1 MRRGDI
7 PRGDMARRAL
17 LKAGLAA
24 PLALPFASA
33 AAQVSESDEMSSER
47 LMADVRAYAGA
58 GNKQSGGPG
67 DRWTAGWTAE
77 RLTAA
82 GYAVQ
87 AQAFDAP
94 FFEPG
99 RCALVLGDAA
109 IPVIAQPLVVPTPPS
124 GITAPLRLAEIGG
137 RLDGSIAVVRL
148 PYRRWSSLV
157 DAAVRRPVADA
168 VARGAVA
175 VVVATTGPT
184 GEALLLNA
192 HADAPFAPV
201 PIALLAPR
209 KAAPV
214 VEAAQTG
221 LTARLQIKG
230 QDGVRQAQNIIGQ
243 RIVARAPWIVISTPR
258 SGWTDC
264 VGERA
269 PGVAIWLALVQWLPR
284 HFPRHSVLMVTNS
297 GHEYENLGAK
307 RMIKTFGPPPEQTA
321 LWLHLGANVATR
333 DWHELPD
340 RLLPL
345 PSADPFRFLM
355 TSDDLLAQAR
365 AAFRNQPGLEAAYS
379 SAEGAAGELQEIV
392 RSGYPRHAGIF
403 GAHRQHHAASD
414 TLETILPDALHAAAR
429 GCCALIAAALRP
441 KI

>member
-1 MRRGDI
+1 MSRQ
-7 PRGDMARRAL
+7 DMARRAL
-17 LKAGLAA
+17 LKAGITVPMAM
-24 PLALPFASA
+24 PFASQA
-33 AAQVSESDEMSSER
+33 AEVSGSGTMASER
-47 LMADVRAYAGA
+47 LMEDVRAYAGA
-58 GNKQSGGPG
+58 GNKQSGGLG

-87 AQAFDAP
+87 TQAFDAP
-94 FFEPG
+94 FFEAG
-99 RCALVLGDAA
+99 RCELVLGDTA
-109 IPVIAQPLVVPTPPS
+109 IPVIAQPLVMPTTPTGLS
-124 GITAPLRLAEIGG
+124 APLKLAEIGG
-137 RLDGSIAVVRL
+137 RLDGNIAVVRL

-157 DAAVRRPVADA
+157 DAAVRKPVADA
-168 VARGAVA
+168 VTRGAVA
-175 VVVATTGPT
+175 VVVVTTGPT

-214 VEAAQTG
+214 VEAAQAG
-221 LTARLQIKG
+221 RAARLHIEG
-230 QDGVRQAQNIIGQ
+230 RGGVRLAQNIIGK
-243 RIVARAPWIVISTPR
+243 RIVAQAPWIVISTPR

-269 PGVAIWLALVQWLPR
+269 PGVAIWLALAQWLPR
-284 HFPRHSVLMVTNS
+284 QFPRHSVLMVTNS

-307 RMIKTFGPPPEQTA
+307 RMIEAFGPSPQQTS

-355 TSDDLLAQAR
+355 TSDDLLAHAR
-365 AAFRNQPGLEAAYS
+365 AAFHTQPGLEAAYS
-379 SAEGAAGELQEIV
+379 SSQGAAGELQEIV
-392 RSGYPRHAGIF
+392 KAGYPRHAGIF

-414 TLETILPDALHAAAR
+414 TLETILPDALQAAAS
-429 GCCALIAAALRP
+429 GCCALIASALQPR
-441 KI
+441 I

>member
-1 MRRGDI
+1 MRR
-7 PRGDMARRAL
+7 REMARRAL
-17 LKAGLAA
+17 IKAGLAA

-33 AAQVSESDEMSSER
+33 AADVSGSGAMSSER
-47 LMADVRAYAGA
+47 LLADVRAYAGA

-77 RLTAA
+77 QLTAA

-94 FFEPG
+94 FFEAK
-99 RCALVLGDAA
+99 RCELVLGDAA
-109 IPVIAQPLVVPTPPS
+109 IPVIAQPLVVPTPPA
-124 GITAPLRLAEIGG
+124 GITAPLQLAEIGG

-148 PYRRWSSLV
+148 PYRRWSSLI
-157 DAAVRRPVADA
+157 DAEVRKPVADA
-168 VARGAVA
+168 VARGAAA
-175 VVVATTGPT
+175 VVVVTNGPT

-201 PIALLAPR
+201 SIALLAPR

-214 VEAAQTG
+214 VEAAQAG
-221 LTARLQIKG
+221 RVVRLHIEG
-230 QDGVRQAQNIIGQ
+230 QGGVRPAQNIIGQ

-264 VGERA
+264 VGERG
-269 PGVAIWLALVQWLPR
+269 PGIAIWLALAQWLPR
-284 HFPRHSVLMVTNS
+284 QLPRHSVLMVTNS

-307 RMIKTFGPPPEQTA
+307 RMIEAFGPPPERTA

-355 TSDDLLAQAR
+355 TSDDLVAQAR
-365 AAFRNQPGLEAAYS
+365 AAFRNQPGLEMAYS

-392 RSGYPRHAGIF
+392 EAGYPRHAGIF

-429 GCCALIAAALRP
+429 GCCALIASALQPR
-441 KI
+441 I

>member
-1 MRRGDI
+1 MSRQDLARGN
-7 PRGDMARRAL
+7 MARRAL

-33 AAQVSESDEMSSER
+33 AAEVSGSGAMSPDS
-47 LMADVRAYAGA
+47 LMADVRAYAAA

-67 DRWTAGWTAE
+67 DRWTADWAAE

-87 AQAFDAP
+87 RQAFDAP
-94 FFEPG
+94 FFEAG
-99 RCALVLGDAA
+99 RCELVLGEAA
-109 IPVIAQPLVVPTPPS
+109 IPVIAQPLVVTTPPS
-124 GITAPLRLAEIGG
+124 GVSAPLKLAEIGG
-137 RLDGSIAVVRL
+137 RLEGSIAVVRL

-157 DAAVRRPVADA
+157 DAAVRKPVADA

-175 VVVATTGPT
+175 VVVVTTGPT

-209 KAAPV
+209 KGAPV
-214 VEAAQTG
+214 MEAAQAG
-221 LTARLQIKG
+221 ATARLYIEG
-230 QDGVRQAQNIIGQ
+230 QGGVRPAQNIIGQ

-284 HFPRHSVLMVTNS
+284 QFPRHSVLMVTNS

-307 RMIKTFGPPPEQTA
+307 RMIEAFGPPPQQTA

-355 TSDDLLAQAR
+355 TSDDLLAHAR

-379 SAEGAAGELQEIV
+379 SSQGAAGELQEIV
-392 RSGYPRHAGIF
+392 KAGYPRHAGLF

-414 TLETILPDALHAAAR
+414 TLETILSDALLAAAR
-429 GCCALIAAALRP
+429 GCCALIASALQPR
-441 KI
+441 I

>member
-1 MRRGDI
+1 MAQGGI
-7 PRGDMARRAL
+7 ARRAL

-24 PLALPFASA
+24 PWALPFSSQA
-33 AAQVSESDEMSSER
+33 AEFSGAAMSSES

-67 DRWTAGWTAE
+67 DRWTADWAAE

-87 AQAFDAP
+87 RQSFDAP
-94 FFEPG
+94 FFEAG

-109 IPVIAQPLVVPTPPS
+109 IPVIAQPLVVPKPGS

-148 PYRRWSSLV
+148 PYRRWSSLI

-175 VVVATTGPT
+175 VVVVTTGPT
-184 GEALLLNA
+184 GEALLLNT
-192 HADAPFAPV
+192 HNDEPIAPV

-209 KAAPV
+209 QAGAVLKAAR
-214 VEAAQTG
+214 AG
-221 LTARLQIKG
+221 HTARLQIEG
-230 QDGVRQAQNIIGQ
+230 QAGVRPAQNIIGQ

-269 PGVAIWLALVQWLPR
+269 PGFAIWLALVQWLPR
-284 HFPRHSVLMVTNS
+284 QFPKHSVLMITNS

-307 RMIKTFGPPPEQTA
+307 RMIETFGPPSEQTA

-355 TSDDLLAQAR
+355 TSDDLVEQAR
-365 AAFRNQPGLEAAYS
+365 AAFRDQPGLEMAYS
-379 SAEGAAGELQEIV
+379 SAEGAVGELQEIV
-392 RSGYPRHAGIF
+392 KAGYPRHAGIF

-414 TLETILPDALHAAAR
+414 TLDTILPDALHAAAG
-429 GCCALIAAALRP
+429 GCCALIASAIRP
-441 KI
+441 EI